1 LNYNLHE
8 FFGESAIREQL
19 YELFVE
25 FSLRSL
31 PLPSKEI
38 TFSGR
43 FIEMKKQFDILIE
56 KTTIL
61 YVEVDKKIFCF
72 GSFGSDFSDLNIPDS
87 KQYLNDPQKS
97 REFTF
102 SASRANQLFLA
113 QKSAH
118 DMFKYMKEKYK
129 YKIMG
134 KFSSIPVY
142 KAMIKQP
149 QWKLLKIIRKMDK
162 MKHGGTMARDSGFR
176 EYGNTSFSFE
186 FIG

>member
-1 LNYNLHE
+1 MVKHNNTLNYNLHE

-118 DMFKYMKEKYK
+118 DMFKYMKEKYGIQHIIGHIVREK
-129 YKIMG
+129 KRN
-134 KFSSIPVY
+134 KFFSAVKRIFKFNIINDFVYYEIP
-142 KAMIKQP
+142 
-149 QWKLLKIIRKMDK
+149 
-162 MKHGGTMARDSGFR
+162 
-176 EYGNTSFSFE
+176 
-186 FIG
+186 